1 MYLTVFLLISEPSL
15 IRTRPSV
22 IAAACISSAVR
33 GLKLSSTELAMNDIC
48 NMLNIDMGTI
58 DFLVA
63 VIDNAVAQVV
73 APPQPTQP
81 EKTVSQGY
89 ESPKYG
95 QPETPTEVENIYF

>member
-1 MYLTVFLLISEPSL
+1 MFSFSEPSL

-22 IAAACISSAVR
+22 IAAACISSAVK
-33 GLKLSSTELAMNDIC
+33 GLKLSSTKEAINDIC
-48 NMLNIDMGTI
+48 NMLNVDLPTI
-58 DFLVA
+58 EYLVA

-73 APPQPTQP
+73 APSISPIPP
-81 EKTVSQGY
+81 AKTVNQGY

>member
-1 MYLTVFLLISEPSL
+1 M
-15 IRTRPSV
+15 
-22 IAAACISSAVR
+22 
-33 GLKLSSTELAMNDIC
+33 GDIC
-48 NMLNIDMGTI
+48 NMLNVDLPTI

-73 APPQPTQP
+73 APTQTVQQ
-81 EKTVSQGY
+81 EKAVSQGY